1 MWGSRKK
8 VRAPKIDSLIGRRT
22 EIMGDVRFDGG
33 LHIDGIVRGNVY
45 ADDDADAVLTLSAHG
60 TVEGDVRVPNV
71 VLNGGVIGDVYANGQ
86 IELAANARITGN
98 VYYRVLEMAK
108 GAEVNGSLVHQGPE
122 DQEPRLQIPHDA
134 SLDLDGVDT
143 EADDASPR

>member
-1 MWGSRKK
+1 MWGSKKK

-22 EIMGDVRFDGG
+22 EIMGDLRFNGG
-33 LHIDGIVRGNVY
+33 LHVDGVVRGNVY
-45 ADDDADAVLTLSAHG
+45 ADDESDAVLTLSAHG

-71 VLNGGVIGDVYANGQ
+71 VLNGGVIGDVYASGQ

-108 GAEVNGSLVHQGPE
+108 GAEVNGSLVHQGPD
-122 DQEPRLQIPHDA
+122 DQEPRLQIEHDA
-134 SLDLDGVDT
+134 ALDLDGMK
-143 EADDASPR
+143 DDVNEG